1 MSERG
6 LFKEA
11 TCVRETRELVCR
23 LPTDKS
29 VARAFFN
36 CVPPTPAPCPP
47 PFNSPLPLT
56 PSTWPHYFSLSSFF
70 LFLFFFF
77 VLSESVLS
85 EYRSTYPKDVG
96 GIAKQGRFYGFSI
109 VERKKK
115 KGKNVKVRER
125 ERESEGWRVNR
136 RDRIFIFH
144 GRYLCLYTSKPE
156 FEMIAARQ
164 GGYLGRSACRSIF
177 IPCIVPLSRPRLLE
191 TMILF
196 LFRELSCVPP
206 RIRFVKFHTVVVFIY
221 LYYIKLCIYFFNLIQ
236 EILRIFCN
244 CCPPYWNVKNVSL

>member
-1 MSERG
+1 MAP
-6 LFKEA
+6 LF
-11 TCVRETRELVCR
+11 
-23 LPTDKS
+23 
-29 VARAFFN
+29 
-36 CVPPTPAPCPP
+36 
-47 PFNSPLPLT
+47 
-56 PSTWPHYFSLSSFF
+56 LS
-70 LFLFFFF
+70 LFFFF
-77 VLSESVLS
+77 IFIFFFRPFWICFIGISLDLSQG
-85 EYRSTYPKDVG
+85 RG
-96 GIAKQGRFYGFSI
+96 RIAKQGRFYGFSI

-164 GGYLGRSACRSIF
+164 GGYSGRSACRSIF